1 MCCSIWAAPAL
12 YASDGCRVEDHPH
25 CACNWGAPDLYASY
39 GFRVEHLITAP
50 VTVWGVPALY
60 ASYGSRVEH
69 RITAPV
75 TIWAAPALCFSG
87 FSFFI
92 DRITFQAALLGFWKI
107 PKKKLKLLKKT
118 TNSTWISN

>member
-1 MCCSIWAAPAL
+1 MLSVYLTCSGDCLALRPPASCAALFGQLQL
-12 YASDGCRVEDHPH
+12 YMLLMDVE
-25 CACNWGAPDLYASY
+25 WRIIL
-39 GFRVEHLITAP
+39 TAP

-69 RITAPV
+69 LITAPV

-92 DRITFQAALLGFWKI
+92 DRITFQAALLGFWRI
-107 PKKKLKLLKKT
+107 PKKKT
-118 TNSTWISN
+118 